1 MKAFKQHSSEWPGPA
16 MRRSGAGCFLRM
28 STPANHDWPSSSADT
43 RLSPPPPGEHPP
55 DSLVR
60 PQLQRGP
67 QCEGSEL
74 STQPAFWAFPRAV
87 FEFPGLPAP
96 FPSRDNALN
105 GVTSCTWRLGLRIL
119 DCEAVQPQSCLS
131 KRSSSTKQPTGGTD
145 TDAIRLP
152 ANHRRLLGSDSLQA
166 RSPRPFLLSA
176 RDAKII

>member
-1 MKAFKQHSSEWPGPA
+1 MARASNAAEW
-16 MRRSGAGCFLRM
+16 SLLFLAHVDACQ
-28 STPANHDWPSSSADT
+28 S
-43 RLSPPPPGEHPP
+43 RLALQLCRYLSLPPPPGEHPP